1 MIIRASDSSIYAMS
15 ASNAP
20 AASVPSGSNLEFETL
35 DCFAGQLQ
43 KPEDRLDA
51 VDWNHVN
58 PATGPVY
65 IEGAEAGD
73 TLKVTIEDIR
83 FGPMGVMAAGGGMG
97 ETAKRLGE
105 MRNTLMAIEDGV
117 ISFSDK
123 VKIPLRPM
131 IGVIGVA
138 PADGQSIACG
148 SPGFHGGN
156 MDNTMVTI
164 GSILYFP
171 VFVPG
176 ALLAMG
182 DLHAAMGD
190 GEICG
195 TGVEAPRVVRVK
207 VEVLK
212 NKPITSPV
220 LETETQFTTIGSCL
234 DLHDAATLATNDM
247 ADLIC
252 ARTGMD
258 LYEASMLLSACG
270 DLQICQV
277 VDPLMTARMCMPK
290 FILRQIGFEF

>member
-1 MIIRASDSSIYAMS
+1 
-15 ASNAP
+15 
-20 AASVPSGSNLEFETL
+20 
-35 DCFAGQLQ
+35 
-43 KPEDRLDA
+43 
-51 VDWNHVN
+51 
-58 PATGPVY
+58 
-65 IEGAEAGD
+65 
-73 TLKVTIEDIR
+73 
-83 FGPMGVMAAGGGMG
+83 
-97 ETAKRLGE
+97 

-131 IGVIGVA
+131 IGVTDVA

-148 SPGFHGGN
+148 SPGYHGGN

-195 TGVEAPRVVRVK
+195 TGVEAPGVVRVK